1 MGQIPVIEMSHTFE
15 NKVVVVTGGSRGIGR
30 AIVERFAALGAR
42 VFFTY
47 LQREDQAQEV
57 ATACGAEK
65 IRCAQADAAAIDTAV
80 EHVVA
85 TAGRIDVLVN
95 NAGITR
101 DGWLM
106 LMPPADWNEVID
118 TNVNGAF
125 RWCKAVSRVML
136 GARTGVIINIASISG
151 LAGVAGQTNYC
162 ASKGALLAFSR
173 ALAAELGARGI
184 RVNAVVPGFIETDM
198 TAKVPK
204 PIREQNL
211 QRILLKRFG
220 QPAEVASAVTFLASE
235 DASYIMGQTIV
246 VDGGLTAAVA

>member
-1 MGQIPVIEMSHTFE
+1 MNTPFE
-15 NKVVVVTGGSRGIGR
+15 NKVVLVTGGSRGIGR
-30 AIVERFAALGAR
+30 AIVERFASRGAR

-47 LQREDQAQEV
+47 HQREDQALEV
-57 ATACGAEK
+57 AAACGAEK
-65 IRCAQADAAAIDTAV
+65 LQCSQTDGPAIDGAV
-80 EHVVA
+80 QQIVA
-85 TAGRIDVLVN
+85 AAGRIDVLVN

-101 DGWLM
+101 DQWLM
-106 LMPPADWNEVID
+106 LMPAEDWNLVLD
-118 TNVNGAF
+118 TNVNGVF

-136 GARTGVIINIASISG
+136 GARQGVIINLASISG
-151 LAGVAGQTNYC
+151 LVGVAGQTNYC
-162 ASKGALLAFSR
+162 ASKGALLAFTR
-173 ALAAELGARGI
+173 ALAAEIGGKGI

-220 QPAEVASAVTFLASE
+220 RPAEVAGAVTFLASDE
-235 DASYIMGQTIV
+235 ATYIMGQTLV